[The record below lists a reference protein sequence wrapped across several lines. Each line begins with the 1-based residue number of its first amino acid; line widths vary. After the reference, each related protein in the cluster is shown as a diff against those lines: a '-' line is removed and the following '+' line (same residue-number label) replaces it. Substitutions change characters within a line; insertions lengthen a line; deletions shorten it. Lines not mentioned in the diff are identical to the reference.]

1 MEEEKVIVNKEM
13 MIELVFDDF
22 EYLIEVEGRYKD
34 FEFECEKRDVFFLC
48 DVEIVMELILF
59 DMEFVEEELEWLK

>member
-1 MEEEKVIVNKEM
+1 M

-59 DMEFVEEELEWLK
+59 DMEFVEEELE

>member
-1 MEEEKVIVNKEM
+1 MKEEKVIVNKEM